1 MVLVVIARVALIGRL
16 FTNVSVEIH
25 WARDAGQP
33 ATRIMA
39 VVLSLMPSDA
49 IYHDLMCLVTH
60 DTPPHEVIEV
70 HAHPMQ
76 HVARPACEVVV
87 L

>member
-39 VVLSLMPSDA
+39 VVLSLMPSKMNDSNQR
-49 IYHDLMCLVTH
+49 TH
-60 DTPPHEVIEV
+60 SVQICYGNIIL
-70 HAHPMQ
+70 A
-76 HVARPACEVVV
+76 
-87 L
+87 LY

>member
-39 VVLSLMPSDA
+39 VVLSLMPSKMSSCFKAHHNCGCDA
-49 IYHDLMCLVTH
+49 TIYAIPT
-60 DTPPHEVIEV
+60 TYVI
-70 HAHPMQ
+70 
-76 HVARPACEVVV
+76 AR
-87 L
+87 

>member
-1 MVLVVIARVALIGRL
+1 
-16 FTNVSVEIH
+16 
-25 WARDAGQP
+25 
-33 ATRIMA
+33 MA

-60 DTPPHEVIEV
+60 DTPPHEVMEV

-76 HVARPACEVVV
+76 HVARPACEVVEIRGSIMSSWHV
-87 L
+87 EEMFIGQDELN